1 MADDQTP
8 ATPAPAG
15 RGPSSEQH
23 RPPDGRGADE
33 SRGLPDGL
41 AGGGRAE
48 GAAAG
53 GNEPPAAAEEG
64 EFIGHA
70 RTVSILTLLSRVTG
84 LLRDAVLA
92 AVLGM
97 TAIADAF
104 FIGFLVPNLFRRLF
118 GEGALTS
125 AFIPHYAEALK
136 EDRALA
142 RRLASLC
149 LAALA
154 VALAGLTLVGE
165 AVLAAM
171 LMWGQWAEETALAI
185 RLVMLML
192 PYMPLI
198 CLVALIGGVL
208 HVHGRFGPPA
218 AAPMLLNLTL
228 MAGAAVAAWTGGS
241 EPMGRQGVT
250 ILAMSVLAAGVVQLI
265 WQLMVLRRIEPLT
278 TDFHGA
284 WQYLRRIAM
293 MMLPMLLGLAIF
305 QFNAFFDSLLAF
317 ALAPRGER
325 DTLWLFGREVACPVE
340 PGAVAALQWAQ
351 RLYQFPLGVFGIA
364 VATAIFP
371 ALSRAATAGGDDDG
385 PAGGDFAGIL
395 RRGLRL
401 TVFIALPASVGLLL
415 VGLPLARL
423 IFERGQFE
431 LADSIRVATILA
443 GYASAVWAYSM
454 MHVLTRAYHALKDAQ
469 TPLRV
474 GLVMVAMNVA
484 LNLVLI
490 WPLGAAGLAWST
502 AITATVQVV
511 VLAILLRRQVLRP
524 VDAEVV
530 TAWLRS
536 AALCALM
543 AAIVVPPLVYFEPAG
558 LMRSQSALLLG
569 AMVLIGATV
578 YLLGARL
585 WGLAEL
591 RWMMRRST

>member
-1 MADDQTP
+1 MADDQPPPPTSH
-8 ATPAPAG
+8 
-15 RGPSSEQH
+15 GPSSEEG
-23 RPPDGRGADE
+23 RPPDDRGDGGP
-33 SRGLPDGL
+33 SGVPDGL

-48 GAAAG
+48 GAPAG
-53 GNEPPAAAEEG
+53 GSEPTAAVG
-64 EFIGHA
+64 GDEFIGHA
-70 RTVSILTLLSRVTG
+70 KTVSILTLLSRVTG
-84 LLRDAVLA
+84 LLRDAALA

-149 LAALA
+149 LAGLA
-154 VALAGLTLVGE
+154 VALAGLTLLGE

-198 CLVALIGGVL
+198 CLVAMIGGVL

-218 AAPMLLNLTL
+218 AAPMLLNLAL
-228 MAGAAVAAWTGGS
+228 MAGAAAAAWAAGS
-241 EPMGRQGVT
+241 EPLGREGVT

-293 MMLPMLLGLAIF
+293 MMLPMLMGLAIF

-371 ALSRAATAGGDDDG
+371 ALSRAAAGGGGDDEPVD
-385 PAGGDFAGIL
+385 GDFAGIL

-401 TVFIALPASVGLLL
+401 TMFIALPASVGLLL

-474 GLVMVAMNVA
+474 GLVMVALNVT
-484 LNLVLI
+484 LNLMLI

-511 VLAILLRRQVLRP
+511 VLAILLRRQVARP
-524 VDAEVV
+524 VDRGVV

-536 AALCALM
+536 AALCVLM
-543 AAIVVPPLVYFEPAG
+543 AAILVPPLVYFEPAG

-569 AMVLIGATV
+569 AMVLLGVAV
-578 YLLGARL
+578 YLLGARM

-591 RWMMRRST
+591 RWLLRRST